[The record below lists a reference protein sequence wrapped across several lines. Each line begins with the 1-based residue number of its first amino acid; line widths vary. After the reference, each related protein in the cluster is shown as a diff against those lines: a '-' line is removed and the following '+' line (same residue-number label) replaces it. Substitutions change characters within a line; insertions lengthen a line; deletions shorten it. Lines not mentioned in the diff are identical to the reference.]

1 MAKIMAAVLIFKNS
15 NMASIT
21 FREIK
26 KGSVIILEGDPYEVL
41 DRFFR
46 AKQQRE
52 AMATVSMKNL
62 LTGKALEKNF
72 QSSAMVELA
81 QLNDRRAQF
90 LYRDGDSDY
99 VFMDQ
104 ETYDQFT
111 LTREQLGDSANYLKE
126 EIEIKII
133 MFEET
138 PVNVILPPEVSLK
151 VIDCPPGV
159 KGDTAQGGSKVVTLE
174 TGYKVSTPLFVEEGD
189 MVVIKTK
196 SGQFDR
202 RES

>member
-1 MAKIMAAVLIFKNS
+1 
-15 NMASIT
+15 MASIT

-26 KGSVIILEGDPYEVL
+26 KGNVILIDGEPYEVI
-41 DRFFR
+41 DRSFR

-72 QSSAMVELA
+72 QSSAMVDQA
-81 QLNDRRAQF
+81 QLNERRAQF
-90 LYRDGDSDY
+90 LYRDGDEYS
-99 VFMDQ
+99 FMDQ

-111 LTREQLGDSANYLKE
+111 LTRDQLKDSANYMKE
-126 EIEIKII
+126 ELEVRIV
-133 MFEET
+133 MFEEI
-138 PVNVILPPEVSLK
+138 PIDVILPSEVSLK

-174 TGYKVSTPLFVEEGD
+174 TGMKVSTPLFVEEGN

>member
-1 MAKIMAAVLIFKNS
+1 
-15 NMASIT
+15 MASIT

-26 KGSVIILEGDPYEVL
+26 KGSVIILDGDPYEVL
-41 DRFFR
+41 DRSFR

-52 AMATVSMKNL
+52 AMATVSMRNL
-62 LTGKALEKNF
+62 LNNKVLEKNF

-81 QLNDRRAQF
+81 QLNEKRAQF
-90 LYRDGDSDY
+90 LYREDNDY
-99 VFMDQ
+99 IFMDQ

-111 LTREQLGDSANYLKE
+111 LTREQLGESANYLKE
-126 EIEIKII
+126 EIEVKII

-138 PVNVILPPEVSLK
+138 PVNVILPSEVSLK
-151 VIDCPPGV
+151 VVDCPPGV

-174 TGYKVSTPLFVEEGD
+174 TGMKVSTPLFVKEGD

-196 SGQFDR
+196 SGQFDH